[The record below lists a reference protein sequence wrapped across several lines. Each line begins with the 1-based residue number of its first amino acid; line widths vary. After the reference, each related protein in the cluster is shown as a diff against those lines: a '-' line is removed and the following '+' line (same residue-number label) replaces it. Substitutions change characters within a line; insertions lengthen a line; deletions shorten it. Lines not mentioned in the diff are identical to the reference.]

1 MNRFSIG
8 THAFI
13 LIVLAVGIIYS
24 LPNLY
29 PAKPAIQIAYTDS
42 GQSAD
47 QGLLNEVTEI
57 LSAKSIQSESI
68 GLKDNNI
75 VAKFSSFDDQLAAK
89 SALQR
94 ILLDRAIV
102 ALNLEPSTPQW
113 LRDIG
118 GGPLKLGL
126 DLSGGVHFLLEVDI
140 ESALDNRL
148 DSLLNQYRKK
158 FRDDRI
164 NVESSQKK
172 DKELSFSFASDE
184 DYNKALKVF
193 GDDNITAVGT
203 ALYDIQTNTIRNNV
217 DISYSQSA
225 IKEIRDYA
233 VGQNLMT
240 LRNRVNELGVS
251 EPIVQR
257 QGSSRIVVELPGVQD
272 TTAAKKIIGKTANLE
287 FRLEAAPD
295 DNITAVGTALYDI
308 QTNTIRNNVDIS
320 YSQSAIKEIRDYAVG
335 QNLMTLRN
343 RVNELGV
350 SEPIVQRQ
358 GSSRIVVEL
367 PGVQDTTAA
376 KKIIGKT
383 ANLEFRL
390 EAAPTTSR
398 LRKEEFTYQDERMG
412 SAYLEKN
419 IIVAGER
426 VTNASSGFDESGFA
440 QVNISLD
447 MQGGRAMQKATSGNI
462 GRRLG
467 VLFVERKNKSTLTI
481 DENGDEVIEQS
492 SYIEKNIISLATVQ
506 AVLGTGFRITGVGSP
521 QEASELA
528 LLLRAGALAAPM
540 KFVEERTVGPSLGKE
555 NIELG
560 IRSIIIGLLS
570 VVLFM
575 VFYYRWFGLAANIAL
590 FANVVLI
597 TGFMSLLGAT
607 LTLPGIAGIVLT
619 IGMAV
624 DANVLIFSRIR
635 EELAEGRDPQTAI
648 QEGFSRAFVT
658 IFDANVTTLIAS
670 IVLYAIGTG
679 PIKGFAITLSI
690 GIITSMFTAILGTR
704 AIINLMYGNKNI
716 KELRV

>member
-13 LIVLAVGIIYS
+13 LMVLAIGVIYS

-42 GQSAD
+42 GKSAD
-47 QGLLNEVTEI
+47 QSLLDQVSEI
-57 LSAKSIQSESI
+57 LISKAITAESV

-75 VAKFSSFDDQLAAK
+75 VAKFSSFDAQLAAK

-94 ILLDRAIV
+94 VLLDRAVV

-113 LRDIG
+113 LRSIG

-164 NVESSQKK
+164 SVESSQKN
-172 DKELSFSFASDE
+172 DKELIFEFLGDE
-184 DYNKALKVF
+184 DYSKALKIF
-193 GDDNITAVGT
+193 GDDNITSVGT
-203 ALYDIQTNTIRNNV
+203 ALYDLQSSSIRNRV
-217 DISYSQSA
+217 SLAYSQSA

-272 TTAAKKIIGKTANLE
+272 TTVAKKIIGKTANLE
-287 FRLEAAPD
+287 FRLEAA
-295 DNITAVGTALYDI
+295 
-308 QTNTIRNNVDIS
+308 S
-320 YSQSAIKEIRDYAVG
+320 
-335 QNLMTLRN
+335 
-343 RVNELGV
+343 
-350 SEPIVQRQ
+350 
-358 GSSRIVVEL
+358 
-367 PGVQDTTAA
+367 
-376 KKIIGKT
+376 
-383 ANLEFRL
+383 
-390 EAAPTTSR
+390 TTSR
-398 LRKEEFTYQDERMG
+398 LRKEEFDYQDERMG

-419 IIVAGER
+419 VIVAGER

-462 GRRLG
+462 GRKLG
-467 VLFVERKNKSTLTI
+467 VLFVERKNKSILTL
-481 DENGDEVIEQS
+481 DENGQEVIEQT
-492 SYIEKNIISLATVQ
+492 SYIEKSIISLATVQ
-506 AVLGTGFRITGVGSP
+506 AVLGTSFRITGVGSP

-570 VVLFM
+570 VIAFM
-575 VFYYRWFGLAANIAL
+575 LFYYRWFGLAANIAL

-635 EELAEGRDPQTAI
+635 EELAEGKDPQTAI

-670 IVLYAIGTG
+670 VVLYAIGTG

-690 GIITSMFTAILGTR
+690 GIITSMFTAIIGTR

-716 KELRV
+716 QELRV

>member
-1 MNRFSIG
+1 MVLGIG
-8 THAFI
+8 
-13 LIVLAVGIIYS
+13 VIYS

-42 GQSAD
+42 GKSAD
-47 QGLLNEVTEI
+47 QLLLQEVTEV
-57 LSAKSIQSESI
+57 LESKAI
-68 GLKDNNI
+68 EVESVGLKDNNI
-75 VAKFSSFDDQLAAK
+75 VAKFLSFDDQLLAK

-94 ILLDRAIV
+94 ALLDEAIV

-113 LRDIG
+113 LRNIG
-118 GGPLKLGL
+118 AGPLKLGL

-148 DSLLNQYRKK
+148 ESLLNQYRKK

-164 NVESSQKK
+164 NVLSSKK
-172 DKELSFSFASDE
+172 DEKDLSFSFASDA
-184 DYNKALKVF
+184 DYNKALKIF
-193 GDDNITAVGT
+193 SDDNITSVGT
-203 ALYDIQTNTIRNNV
+203 SLYDIRPSSIRNS
-217 DISYSQSA
+217 IAIAYSVNA

-287 FRLEAAPD
+287 FRLEA
-295 DNITAVGTALYDI
+295 
-308 QTNTIRNNVDIS
+308 
-320 YSQSAIKEIRDYAVG
+320 
-335 QNLMTLRN
+335 
-343 RVNELGV
+343 
-350 SEPIVQRQ
+350 
-358 GSSRIVVEL
+358 GS
-367 PGVQDTTAA
+367 
-376 KKIIGKT
+376 
-383 ANLEFRL
+383 
-390 EAAPTTSR
+390 TTSR
-398 LRKEEFTYQDERMG
+398 LRKEEFSWQDERMG
-412 SAYLEKN
+412 SAYLERN
-419 IIVAGER
+419 IIVAGDR
-426 VTNASSGFDESGFA
+426 VTNASSGFDESGFS
-440 QVNISLD
+440 QVNITLD
-447 MQGGRAMQKATSGNI
+447 MQGGRAMQKATNGNI
-462 GRRLG
+462 GKRLG
-467 VLFVERKNKSTLTI
+467 VLFVEQKNKSVLKI
-481 DENGDEVIEQS
+481 DENGQEVIEQTT
-492 SYIEKNIISLATVQ
+492 YTEKNIISLATVQ
-506 AVLGTGFRITGVGSP
+506 AVLGTSFRITGVGTP
-521 QEASELA
+521 KEASELA

-570 VVLFM
+570 VVAFM
-575 VFYYRWFGLAANIAL
+575 LFYYRWFGFAANLAL
-590 FANVVLI
+590 IANVVLI

-624 DANVLIFSRIR
+624 DSNVLIFSRIR
-635 EELAEGRDPQTAI
+635 EELALGKDPQTAI
-648 QEGFSRAFVT
+648 HEGFSRAFVT

-670 IVLYAIGTG
+670 VVLYAIGTG

-690 GIITSMFTAILGTR
+690 GILTSMFTAILGTR
-704 AIINLMYGNKNI
+704 AIVNLMYGKKNI

>member
-1 MNRFSIG
+1 MNRFSIW
-8 THAFI
+8 TYAFI
-13 LIVLAVGIIYS
+13 LMVLSIGVLYS

-42 GQSAD
+42 GMSAD
-47 QGLLNEVTEI
+47 QSLLDRVTEI
-57 LSAKSIQSESI
+57 LAEQNISVESV
-68 GLKDNNI
+68 GLKENNI
-75 VAKFSSFDDQLAAK
+75 VAKFTSFDDQLAGKA
-89 SALQR
+89 ALQKT
-94 ILLDRAIV
+94 LLDQAIV

-140 ESALDNRL
+140 DSALDNRL
-148 DSLLNQYRKK
+148 ESLLNQYRKK

-164 NVESSQKK
+164 NVESSRK
-172 DKELSFSFASDE
+172 DNKDLLFAFVSDE
-184 DYNKALKVF
+184 DYNKALRIF
-193 GDDNITAVGT
+193 TEDNVTPLGT
-203 ALYDIQTNTIRNNV
+203 SLYDLKLNSVRNLV
-217 DISYSQSA
+217 ELAYSDSA

-287 FRLEAAPD
+287 FRLEA
-295 DNITAVGTALYDI
+295 
-308 QTNTIRNNVDIS
+308 S
-320 YSQSAIKEIRDYAVG
+320 
-335 QNLMTLRN
+335 
-343 RVNELGV
+343 
-350 SEPIVQRQ
+350 
-358 GSSRIVVEL
+358 
-367 PGVQDTTAA
+367 
-376 KKIIGKT
+376 
-383 ANLEFRL
+383 
-390 EAAPTTSR
+390 PTTSR
-398 LRKEEFTYQDERMG
+398 LRKEEFNYQDERMG

-440 QVNISLD
+440 QVNLSLD

-467 VLFVERKNKSTLTI
+467 VLFVEQKNKSVLTQ
-481 DENGDEVIEQS
+481 DANGNEVIEQS
-492 SYIEKNIISLATVQ
+492 SYIEKEIISLATVQ
-506 AVLGTGFRITGVGSP
+506 DVLGTAFRITGVGSP

-560 IRSIIIGLLS
+560 IKSIIIGLLS
-570 VVLFM
+570 VIAFM
-575 VFYYRWFGLAANIAL
+575 LFYYRWFGLAANIAL

-635 EELAEGRDPQTAI
+635 EELKDGKDPQTAI

-658 IFDANVTTLIAS
+658 IVDANVTTLIAS
-670 IVLYAIGTG
+670 VVLYAIGTG
-679 PIKGFAITLSI
+679 PVKGFAITLSI
-690 GIITSMFTAILGTR
+690 GILTSMFTAIMGTR

>member
-1 MNRFSIG
+1 MVLSIG
-8 THAFI
+8 
-13 LIVLAVGIIYS
+13 VIYS

-29 PAKPAIQIAYTDS
+29 PSKPAIQIAYTDS
-42 GQSAD
+42 GKSAD
-47 QGLLNEVTEI
+47 QMLLTQVQQI
-57 LSAKSIQSESI
+57 LSDQNISAESV
-68 GLKDNNI
+68 GLKENNI
-75 VAKFSSFDDQLAAK
+75 VAKFTSFDDQLAGK

-94 ILLDRAIV
+94 SLLDQAIV

-140 ESALDNRL
+140 DSALDNRL
-148 DSLLNQYRKK
+148 ESLLNEYRKK

-164 NVESSQKK
+164 SVESSRK
-172 DKELSFSFASDE
+172 DNKELFFSFASDE
-184 DYNKALKVF
+184 DYNKAVKIF
-193 GDDNITAVGT
+193 NEDNVTPLGT
-203 ALYDIQTNTIRNNV
+203 ALYDLSPNSVRNLV
-217 DISYSQSA
+217 ELAYSSSA

-287 FRLEAAPD
+287 FRLEA
-295 DNITAVGTALYDI
+295 
-308 QTNTIRNNVDIS
+308 
-320 YSQSAIKEIRDYAVG
+320 
-335 QNLMTLRN
+335 
-343 RVNELGV
+343 
-350 SEPIVQRQ
+350 
-358 GSSRIVVEL
+358 SS
-367 PGVQDTTAA
+367 
-376 KKIIGKT
+376 
-383 ANLEFRL
+383 
-390 EAAPTTSR
+390 TTSR
-398 LRKEEFTYQDERMG
+398 LRKEEFDFQDDRMG
-412 SAYLEKN
+412 SAFLEKN

-440 QVNISLD
+440 QVNITLD
-447 MQGGRAMQKATSGNI
+447 MQGGRAMQKATNGNI
-462 GRRLG
+462 GRRLA
-467 VLFVERKNKSTLTI
+467 VLFVEQKNKSVLVQD
-481 DENGDEVIEQS
+481 DEGNDLIEQS
-492 SYIEKNIISLATVQ
+492 SYIEKEIISLATVQ
-506 AVLGTGFRITGVGSP
+506 AVLGTSFRITGVGSP

-560 IRSIIIGLLS
+560 VRSIIIGLLS
-570 VVLFM
+570 VIAFM
-575 VFYYRWFGLAANIAL
+575 LFYYRWFGLAANIAL

-635 EELAEGRDPQTAI
+635 EELKEGKEPQTAI

-658 IFDANVTTLIAS
+658 IVDANITTLIAS
-670 IVLYAIGTG
+670 IILYAIGTG
-679 PIKGFAITLSI
+679 PVKGFAITLSI
-690 GIITSMFTAILGTR
+690 GILTSMFTAILGTR
-704 AIINLMYGNKNI
+704 AIINIMYGNKNI

>member
-1 MNRFSIG
+1 MNRFSIW
-8 THAFI
+8 TYTFI
-13 LIVLAVGIIYS
+13 LIVLSIGVIYS

-42 GQSAD
+42 GKSAD
-47 QGLLNEVTEI
+47 QILLNQVQDI
-57 LSAKSIQSESI
+57 LEDQSTGVESV

-75 VAKFSSFDDQLAAK
+75 IARFDSFDDQLAGKA
-89 SALQR
+89 ALQK
-94 ILLDRAIV
+94 ILLDEAVV

-113 LRDIG
+113 LRNIG

-140 ESALDNRL
+140 DSALDNRL
-148 DSLLNQYRKK
+148 ESLLNQYRKK

-164 NVESSQKK
+164 NVESSRK
-172 DKELSFSFASDE
+172 DDKDLVFSFASDE
-184 DYNKALKVF
+184 DYNKALRIF
-193 GDDNITAVGT
+193 NADNVTPLGT
-203 ALYDIQTNTIRNNV
+203 PLYDLTTNSVRNLV
-217 DISYSQSA
+217 ELSYSQPA

-257 QGSSRIVVELPGVQD
+257 QGSSRIVVQLPGVQD

-287 FRLEAAPD
+287 FRLEA
-295 DNITAVGTALYDI
+295 
-308 QTNTIRNNVDIS
+308 
-320 YSQSAIKEIRDYAVG
+320 
-335 QNLMTLRN
+335 
-343 RVNELGV
+343 
-350 SEPIVQRQ
+350 
-358 GSSRIVVEL
+358 SS
-367 PGVQDTTAA
+367 
-376 KKIIGKT
+376 
-383 ANLEFRL
+383 
-390 EAAPTTSR
+390 TTSR
-398 LRKEEFTYQDERMG
+398 LRKEEFDWQDERMG
-412 SAYLEKN
+412 SAFLEKN

-440 QVNISLD
+440 QVNITLD
-447 MQGGRAMQKATSGNI
+447 MQGGRAMQKATNGNI

-467 VLFVERKNKSTLTI
+467 VLFVEQKNQSVLTQ
-481 DENGDEVIEQS
+481 DADGNDVIEQT
-492 SYIEKNIISLATVQ
+492 SYIEKEIISLATVQ
-506 AVLGTGFRITGVGSP
+506 AVLGTAFRITGVGSP

-560 IRSIIIGLLS
+560 VRSIIIGLLS
-570 VVLFM
+570 VIGFM
-575 VFYYRWFGLAANIAL
+575 LFYYRWFGFAANIAL

-635 EELAEGRDPQTAI
+635 EELKDGKDPQTAI

-658 IFDANVTTLIAS
+658 IVDANVTTLIAS

-679 PIKGFAITLSI
+679 PVKGFAITLSI
-690 GIITSMFTAILGTR
+690 GILTSMFTAILGTR
-704 AIINLMYGNKNI
+704 AIVNLMYGNKNI

>member
-1 MNRFSIG
+1 LMNRFSIG

-13 LIVLAVGIIYS
+13 LMVLAIGVIYS

-42 GQSAD
+42 GKSAD
-47 QGLLNEVTEI
+47 QSLLDQVSEI
-57 LSAKSIQSESI
+57 LISKAITAESV

-75 VAKFSSFDDQLAAK
+75 VAKFSSFDAQLAAK

-94 ILLDRAIV
+94 VLLDRAVV

-113 LRDIG
+113 LRSIG

-164 NVESSQKK
+164 SVESSQKN
-172 DKELSFSFASDE
+172 DKELIFEFLSDE
-184 DYNKALKVF
+184 DYSKALKIF
-193 GDDNITAVGT
+193 GDDNITSVGT
-203 ALYDIQTNTIRNNV
+203 ALYDLQPSSIRNRV
-217 DISYSQSA
+217 SLAYSQSA

-287 FRLEAAPD
+287 FRLEAA
-295 DNITAVGTALYDI
+295 
-308 QTNTIRNNVDIS
+308 S
-320 YSQSAIKEIRDYAVG
+320 
-335 QNLMTLRN
+335 
-343 RVNELGV
+343 
-350 SEPIVQRQ
+350 
-358 GSSRIVVEL
+358 
-367 PGVQDTTAA
+367 
-376 KKIIGKT
+376 
-383 ANLEFRL
+383 
-390 EAAPTTSR
+390 TTSS
-398 LRKEEFTYQDERMG
+398 LRKEEFDYQDERMG

-419 IIVAGER
+419 VIVAGDR

-462 GRRLG
+462 GRKLG
-467 VLFVERKNKSTLTI
+467 VLFVEQKNKSILTL
-481 DENGDEVIEQS
+481 DENGQEVIEQT
-492 SYIEKNIISLATVQ
+492 SYIEKSIISLATVQ
-506 AVLGTGFRITGVGSP
+506 AVLGTSFRITGVGSP

-570 VVLFM
+570 VIAFM
-575 VFYYRWFGLAANIAL
+575 LFYYRWFGLAANIAL

-635 EELAEGRDPQTAI
+635 EELAEGKDPQTAI

-670 IVLYAIGTG
+670 VVLYAIGTG

-690 GIITSMFTAILGTR
+690 GIITSMFTAIIGTR

-716 KELRV
+716 QELRI

>member
-1 MNRFSIG
+1 MNRFSIW
-8 THAFI
+8 TYAFI
-13 LIVLAVGIIYS
+13 LMVLSIGLIYS

-42 GQSAD
+42 GKSAD
-47 QGLLNEVTEI
+47 QILLNQVQGI
-57 LSAKSIQSESI
+57 LEDQSIDVESV

-75 VAKFSSFDDQLAAK
+75 IAKFNSFDDQLAGKA
-89 SALQR
+89 ALQNT
-94 ILLDRAIV
+94 LLDRAIV

-140 ESALDNRL
+140 DSALDNRL
-148 DSLLNQYRKK
+148 ESLLNEYRKK

-164 NVESSQKK
+164 NVESSRKEG
-172 DKELSFSFASDE
+172 KELLFSFASDE
-184 DYNKALKVF
+184 DYNKALRMF
-193 GDDNITAVGT
+193 NEDNITPLGT
-203 ALYDIQTNTIRNNV
+203 PFYDLKPNSVRNLV
-217 DISYSQSA
+217 EVAYSQNA

-287 FRLEAAPD
+287 FRLEAA
-295 DNITAVGTALYDI
+295 
-308 QTNTIRNNVDIS
+308 S
-320 YSQSAIKEIRDYAVG
+320 
-335 QNLMTLRN
+335 
-343 RVNELGV
+343 
-350 SEPIVQRQ
+350 
-358 GSSRIVVEL
+358 
-367 PGVQDTTAA
+367 
-376 KKIIGKT
+376 
-383 ANLEFRL
+383 
-390 EAAPTTSR
+390 TTSR
-398 LRKEEFTYQDERMG
+398 LRKEEFDFQDERMG
-412 SAYLEKN
+412 SAFLEKN

-440 QVNISLD
+440 QVNITLD
-447 MQGGRAMQKATSGNI
+447 MQGGRAMQKATNGNI

-467 VLFVERKNKSTLTI
+467 VLFVEQKNKSVLI
-481 DENGDEVIEQS
+481 QDAEGNDVIEQT
-492 SYIEKNIISLATVQ
+492 SYIEKEIISLATVQ
-506 AVLGTGFRITGVGSP
+506 AVLGTAFRITGVGSP

-560 IRSIIIGLLS
+560 VRSIIIGLLS
-570 VVLFM
+570 VIAFM
-575 VFYYRWFGLAANIAL
+575 LFYYRWFGFAANIAL

-635 EELAEGRDPQTAI
+635 EELKEGKDPQTAI

-658 IFDANVTTLIAS
+658 IVDANVTTLIAS

-679 PIKGFAITLSI
+679 PVKGFAITLSI
-690 GIITSMFTAILGTR
+690 GILTSMFTAILGTR

>member
-1 MNRFSIG
+1 MVLSIG
-8 THAFI
+8 
-13 LIVLAVGIIYS
+13 LIYS

-42 GQSAD
+42 GKSAD
-47 QGLLNEVTEI
+47 QILLNQVQDI
-57 LSAKSIQSESI
+57 LEDQSIGVESV

-75 VAKFSSFDDQLAAK
+75 IAKFNSFDDQLAGKA
-89 SALQR
+89 ALQNT
-94 ILLDRAIV
+94 LLDRAIV

-140 ESALDNRL
+140 DSALDNRL
-148 DSLLNQYRKK
+148 ESLLNEYRKK

-164 NVESSQKK
+164 NVESSRKEG
-172 DKELSFSFASDE
+172 KELLFSFASDE
-184 DYNKALKVF
+184 DYNKALRMF
-193 GDDNITAVGT
+193 NEDNITPLGT
-203 ALYDIQTNTIRNNV
+203 PFYDLKPNSVRNLV
-217 DISYSQSA
+217 EVAYSQNA

-287 FRLEAAPD
+287 FRLEAA
-295 DNITAVGTALYDI
+295 
-308 QTNTIRNNVDIS
+308 S
-320 YSQSAIKEIRDYAVG
+320 
-335 QNLMTLRN
+335 
-343 RVNELGV
+343 
-350 SEPIVQRQ
+350 
-358 GSSRIVVEL
+358 
-367 PGVQDTTAA
+367 
-376 KKIIGKT
+376 
-383 ANLEFRL
+383 
-390 EAAPTTSR
+390 TTSR
-398 LRKEEFTYQDERMG
+398 LRKEEFDFQDERMG
-412 SAYLEKN
+412 SAFLEKN

-440 QVNISLD
+440 QVNITLD
-447 MQGGRAMQKATSGNI
+447 MQGGRAMQKATNGNI

-467 VLFVERKNKSTLTI
+467 VLFVEQKNKSVLI
-481 DENGDEVIEQS
+481 QDAEGNDVIEQT
-492 SYIEKNIISLATVQ
+492 SYIEKEIISLATVQ
-506 AVLGTGFRITGVGSP
+506 AVLGTAFRITGVGSP

-560 IRSIIIGLLS
+560 VRSIIIGLLS
-570 VVLFM
+570 VIAFM
-575 VFYYRWFGLAANIAL
+575 LFYYRWFGFAANIAL

-635 EELAEGRDPQTAI
+635 EELKEGKDPQTAI

-658 IFDANVTTLIAS
+658 IVDANVTTLIAS
-670 IVLYAIGTG
+670 IILYAIGTG
-679 PIKGFAITLSI
+679 PVKGFAITLSI
-690 GIITSMFTAILGTR
+690 GILTSMFTAILGTR